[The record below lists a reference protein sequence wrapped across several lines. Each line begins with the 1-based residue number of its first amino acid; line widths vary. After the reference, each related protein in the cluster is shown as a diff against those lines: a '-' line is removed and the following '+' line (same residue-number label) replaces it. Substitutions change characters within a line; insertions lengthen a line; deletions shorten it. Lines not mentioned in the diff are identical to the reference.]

1 MNRKEFIMSLEDA
14 GYRNCWL
21 AYFDIL
27 GFKKLFKNASNP
39 NALFVIR
46 IIYEDVLLKLKA
58 GAKQDIHT
66 VWFSD
71 TFIIF
76 TPDDSP
82 GSFED
87 IRLLAE
93 EFFIECIGN
102 EVPLRGAV
110 SFGLFSFESAI
121 NEGIYLGNALIDAYT
136 FAEDTDW
143 IGLILTPY
151 ALERA
156 RCLHFYPERHS
167 YRNKNIPMRKI
178 KNEQIFA
185 FVPDYCRESHPLY
198 PNRHPLTPVL
208 IAMQRK
214 APDKAQCKYVNTIQ
228 FFDFYYQ
235 AKGKEAPT

>member
-27 GFKKLFKNASNP
+27 GFKKLFENASNP

-82 GSFED
+82 ESFQD
-87 IRLLAE
+87 IRLLTE
-93 EFFIECIGN
+93 EFFVECIGN
-102 EVPLRGAV
+102 EVSLRGAL

-136 FAEDTDW
+136 FAEDTV
-143 IGLILTPY
+143 G
-151 ALERA
+151 
-156 RCLHFYPERHS
+156 
-167 YRNKNIPMRKI
+167 
-178 KNEQIFA
+178 
-185 FVPDYCRESHPLY
+185 
-198 PNRHPLTPVL
+198 
-208 IAMQRK
+208 
-214 APDKAQCKYVNTIQ
+214 
-228 FFDFYYQ
+228 
-235 AKGKEAPT
+235 